1 MQMSLR
7 AAAEIIQEEI
17 GGDLRGSVEVVNE
30 FNSRDDKHP
39 QSLTG
44 SPHRLC
50 SMPQRFGAHVR
61 YPALG

>member
-1 MQMSLR
+1 MSLR
-7 AAAEIIQEEI
+7 AAAQIIQEEI

-30 FNSRDDKHP
+30 YTHP